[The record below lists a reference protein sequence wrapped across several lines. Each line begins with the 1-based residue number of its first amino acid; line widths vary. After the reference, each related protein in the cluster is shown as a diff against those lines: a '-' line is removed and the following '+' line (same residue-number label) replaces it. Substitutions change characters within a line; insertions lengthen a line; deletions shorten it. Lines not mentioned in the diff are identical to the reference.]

1 MHVKK
6 LIYDKKGMCILK
18 DERLFIIYPATAA
31 HRKTECLMVE
41 PFSQGPAFFP
51 LRKDILACIANF
63 LTFCLA
69 TADNGATSIIITCQN
84 YANFFFKGMA

>member
-18 DERLFIIYPATAA
+18 DERLFIIHPATAV

-41 PFSQGPAFFP
+41 PFSQGPAFFSSE
-51 LRKDILACIANF
+51 K
-63 LTFCLA
+63 TFWPALP
-69 TADNGATSIIITCQN
+69 T
-84 YANFFFKGMA
+84 F